1 MKKILLALLVFSSS
15 AFASDYK
22 IDPDHSAVGFKIK
35 HLGISSVLGKFVEFD
50 GNFNFDPKNIKGSKT
65 SVTIQTKSV
74 DTRQAKRDDHLRN
87 PDFFDVPKFPVMK
100 FVSKEVKEI
109 SPDKFQL
116 IGDLTIR
123 DITKPVTLDVV
134 YGGAVTDPWGNERA
148 AFAASTKIN
157 RKEFGLTYNKLLE
170 TGGLV
175 VGEDVAID
183 IEIEGIKAKA

>member
-1 MKKILLALLVFSSS
+1 MKKLILALLLCSSNL
-15 AFASDYK
+15 FAADYK
-22 IDPDHSAVGFKIK
+22 IDPDHSVVAFKVK
-35 HLGISSVLGKFVEFD
+35 HLGISSVFGKFVEFD
-50 GNFNFDPKNIKGSKT
+50 GNFNFDPKNIKASKT
-65 SVTIQTKSV
+65 AVTIQTKSI
-74 DTRQAKRDDHLRN
+74 DTRQAKRDDHLKN
-87 PDFFDVPKFPVMK
+87 PDFFDATKFPLMK

-123 DITKPVTLDVV
+123 DVTKPVTLDVV

-175 VGEDVAID
+175 VGEDVAI
-183 IEIEGIKAKA
+183 ELEVEGIKAKA